1 MRLHLLVLV
10 SVFALGAS
18 LKAKWTPNPDDD
30 EEGGPLPLSFDYR
43 EKLAKLCGTCSPS
56 LPDDVPRTDLHNRI
70 ESHGP
75 TLLQLYMTPASF
87 RRRATLRP

>member
-43 EKLAKLCGTCSPS
+43 EKLAKLCGTCSP
-56 LPDDVPRTDLHNRI
+56 
-70 ESHGP
+70 
-75 TLLQLYMTPASF
+75 F
-87 RRRATLRP
+87 